1 MAEIKI
7 SLAAARVNARL
18 TQEEVAK
25 KMHVSKKTIINWEKG
40 VVVPSFATINALSD
54 IYKIPEN
61 NIFLPK

>member
-7 SLAAARVNARL
+7 SLAAARVNTRL